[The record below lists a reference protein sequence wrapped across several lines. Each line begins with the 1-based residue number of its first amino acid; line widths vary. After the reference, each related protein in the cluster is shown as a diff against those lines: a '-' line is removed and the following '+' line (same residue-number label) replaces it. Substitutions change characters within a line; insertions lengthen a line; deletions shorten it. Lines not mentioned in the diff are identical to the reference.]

1 VSIRRKLL
9 VTLLSALVLVGVAA
23 SAATW
28 LAVRKEADQLFDYQ
42 LRQMA
47 LSLRDQTLRGRA
59 GFLNRFDYDFIVQVW
74 DPGGALV
81 YLSNYGILI
90 PPSRNGYATVE
101 VHGEDWRVF
110 TLGQADKTIQV
121 AAPVSLRN
129 DRAVQMAL
137 RILVPILASIPLF
150 AVLIWLVVGK
160 ELKPLEDIADAIRRR
175 APTSLEPIPARELP
189 NEVQPLVT
197 ELNELLGRLR
207 EAIEA
212 QRRFTADAAHELR
225 SPLTALQLQI
235 QLIERARSPEEVRE
249 ALDALRAGAKR
260 ASRLVEQLL
269 TMAQLEPDAAQE
281 AAAEVEL
288 DRIAAAVVAELE
300 PLAEAKGVA
309 LRLGSIEPTRI
320 TGHAPAIETL
330 VRNLVD
336 NALRYTPSGGRVT
349 VEARNG
355 MLEVSDTGPGIAP
368 EERARVFDRFYRV
381 PGTAVGGSGLGLSIV
396 KRIADAHRAEI
407 SLGDAGEGKGLRVCV
422 RFLLPQ
428 NHPFGDSQARDMR

>member
-1 VSIRRKLL
+1 
-9 VTLLSALVLVGVAA
+9 
-23 SAATW
+23 
-28 LAVRKEADQLFDYQ
+28 
-42 LRQMA
+42 
-47 LSLRDQTLRGRA
+47 
-59 GFLNRFDYDFIVQVW
+59 
-74 DPGGALV
+74 
-81 YLSNYGILI
+81 
-90 PPSRNGYATVE
+90 
-101 VHGEDWRVF
+101 
-110 TLGQADKTIQV
+110 
-121 AAPVSLRN
+121 VSLRN

-407 SLGDAGEGKGLRVCV
+407 SLGDAGEGKGLRVSV
-422 RFLLPQ
+422 RFPLRQ
-428 NHPFGDSQARDMR
+428 NHPFGDSQGRDMG